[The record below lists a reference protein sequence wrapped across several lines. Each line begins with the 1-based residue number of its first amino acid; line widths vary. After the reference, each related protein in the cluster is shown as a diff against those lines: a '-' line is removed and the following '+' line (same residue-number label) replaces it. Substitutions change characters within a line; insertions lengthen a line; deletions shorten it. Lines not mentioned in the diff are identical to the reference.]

1 MKTII
6 TSLTL
11 LLITSFSFSQ
21 TFSWVTTNTI
31 ETNLATNTTV
41 QLRMD
46 QQALNGNTVTLG
58 IEVIHNDLPSTWDGM
73 ICVYGTCFGA
83 IQPVGF
89 TGQMSPFQDPE
100 QGFVRLTVNPQNST
114 EEAKLQ
120 IYVYDVNDPNNGD
133 TATWLLNT
141 TVGTGEIDPF
151 ATASIYPNPTTGDFT
166 ISTEA
171 PIQKV
176 SMFTV
181 TGQVVLEEEIN
192 IISTHTVSTSNLP
205 VGHYQLILE
214 DNNGHK
220 TMRKLVKK

>member
-1 MKTII
+1 MKTIF
-6 TSLTL
+6 TSFA
-11 LLITSFSFSQ
+11 LICATSFSFAQS
-21 TFSWVTTNTI
+21 FSWVTTNTI

-89 TGQMSPFQDPE
+89 TGQMSPFSDPE
-100 QGFVRLTVNPQNST
+100 QGFVRLTVNPQNGT

-141 TVGTGEIDPF
+141 TVGTDEIDPF
-151 ATASIYPNPTTGDFT
+151 ATTSIYPNPTTGDFT

-176 SMFTV
+176 SIYTIA
-181 TGQVVLEEEIN
+181 GQVVLEKEIN
-192 IISTHTVSTSNLP
+192 ITSAYTVSAHDLP
-205 VGHYQLILE
+205 IGHYQVILE
-214 DNNGHK
+214 DNNGRK